1 MDNGNRLKRNMV
13 IIALGGI
20 EGGDSVKVVVNLH
33 CIQAAG
39 ALEVLFEYAKCFGLG
54 CSILKSDCSY
64 KATLGSCQT
73 VRRNQVGS
81 TFGLQQFKNL
91 VELRFGGQPAQSNGA
106 HNDIKGEGNVRVPPA
121 KIWKPAG

>member
-1 MDNGNRLKRNMV
+1 MV

-33 CIQAAG
+33 CIQAAD
-39 ALEVLFEYAKCFGLG
+39 ALEVLFEYAKCFVLG
-54 CSILKSDCSY
+54 RGILKSDCSY

-81 TFGLQQFKNL
+81 TFGVQQFKNL
-91 VELRFGGQPAQSNGA
+91 LKLRFGGESAQPNRA
-106 HNDIKGEGNVRVPPA
+106 HDDIQGEGKVKVLAA
-121 KIWKPAG
+121 KKKRHKAD